1 MMPIVVA
8 LIGVFVFCAALSAMR
23 LREARRICSAEVI
36 AAEWSVAGKDVT
48 MQVLAVHL
56 KSKEGVET
64 GAELMTNISSVASGG
79 ATSENGKA
87 EAAADKTLD
96 KAPAP

>member
-36 AAEWSVAGKDVT
+36 AAEWSVAGEDVT

-56 KSKEGVET
+56 RARKGWRRGLS
-64 GAELMTNISSVASGG
+64 
-79 ATSENGKA
+79 
-87 EAAADKTLD
+87 
-96 KAPAP
+96 